1 MAHSLPSDNGHDGL
15 DQSSQAAQ
23 QSTRDAHWMQRCLA
37 LASQSLTV
45 SNPNPRVG
53 CVLVDAHGKVI
64 GEGFTQAAGHAHAE
78 VMALRDAQ
86 RQGHATQGATAYVSL
101 EPCAH
106 FGRTPPCCDAL
117 IAAGVARV
125 VAAMADPNPLVAG
138 QGFARLQAAGI
149 AISQGVLQ
157 AQAAELNLGFLS
169 RIIRKRP
176 WVRLKVAGSLD
187 GKTALPN
194 GQSQWITGPEAR
206 RDGQHWRLRA
216 CAVLTGIGTVL
227 QDDPLLNV
235 RDMDAARQPHLVV
248 VDSQL
253 KMPLNARLLDVP
265 QRQVRIYTTNP
276 DQRLHQALQ
285 ERGAQVQLVQATA
298 TGQVDLAAVLDDLAL
313 WPINELH
320 VEAGATLNGALLA
333 AGLVDE
339 WLVYLAPKVLGQG
352 MGMAALAAPY
362 TQLSQVQDLAWHGVQ
377 AVGADLRLLARAA
390 QPAEWLALA

>member
-1 MAHSLPSDNGHDGL
+1 MPHRLCSPQWPDGHEAPRT
-15 DQSSQAAQ
+15 QTPEQA
-23 QSTRDAHWMQRCLA
+23 RDAHWMQRCLA
-37 LASQSLTV
+37 LAGQSLTV

-53 CVLVDAHGKVI
+53 CVLVDAQDKVI
-64 GEGFTQAAGHAHAE
+64 GEGFTQAAGQAHAE

-138 QGFARLQAAGI
+138 QGFARLEAAGI
-149 AISQGVLQ
+149 AVSQGVLQ

-169 RIIRKRP
+169 RIIRHRP
-176 WVRLKVAGSLD
+176 WVRVKVAGSLD

-194 GQSQWITGPEAR
+194 GQSQWITGPQAR

-235 RDMDAARQPHLVV
+235 RDIDAARQPHLVV
-248 VDSQL
+248 VDSHL
-253 KMPLNARLLDVP
+253 KMPLNARLLEVP
-265 QRQVRIYTTNP
+265 QRQVRIYTTNA
-276 DQRLHQALQ
+276 DAHRHQALQ
-285 ERGAQVQLVQATA
+285 ARGAQVKTVPATA
-298 TGQVDLAAVLDDLAL
+298 TGQVDLAAVLGDLAQ

-333 AGLVDE
+333 AGLIDE
-339 WLVYLAPKVLGQG
+339 WLLYLAPKVLGQG

-362 TQLSQVQDLAWHGVQ
+362 THLSEVQDLAWHGVTP
-377 AVGADLRLLARAA
+377 VGADLRLLARAA
-390 QPAEWLALA
+390 QPATWLP